1 MFAFFIRNTRFY
13 LLSVSIAAL
22 FYQADGFTSTAYALE
37 PNSTDQ
43 IDGLV
48 EGQTV
53 YGPNGYWKPYIEA
66 DGFIWDKAAS
76 NGNLRLWSPL
86 IQNPDW
92 LVHTTIGGGFFE
104 TDGLQGSAGI
114 GFRHVIG
121 DAILGV
127 YGFADVT
134 YTEYGNTFWRLSPG
148 VELLG
153 LNYEARINAY
163 FPIGEDQYLV
173 GNSVAVGGGG
183 GMSGLLEYET
193 NFLGVDGEVGFRLP
207 VEIGEEKLHDF
218 WLYGGANYFDHENTE
233 ELYGADARFE
243 WRINKLTEEYPGSR
257 LSFIANA
264 SWNNVDDFD
273 YGGGIRARI
282 PLGKRA
288 RCFNR
293 YPDDRTID
301 CPTRNGRMDAA
312 VIRRTRGDSVIV
324 QNEIL
329 FDPQT
334 DVNMLTVVTVNDGD
348 SSLVLGNPPIP
359 GTPSNFNTLN
369 DATAA
374 TREVLIVVD
383 GDATPAGGYGS
394 GFVDSDTTVLGTGT
408 TIPLE
413 GRASGTTYQYMVAG
427 ARPQFDFGGTGP
439 TLTLDGTGIHIA
451 GLEINASPPPAG
463 SPDFNHG
470 IFIATNSAFPRSNIA
485 IEQNEFSDIAA
496 DGINTEGPTFDVRI
510 FNNVFSNISEDGIEF
525 TTENDDIT
533 IELNEFGNIGENAIE
548 FESLNSNILIQYN
561 DIGFLNADPNI
572 PAPIGG
578 DGIGFGGSNSDVTI
592 RNNSIANTTGDG
604 VSFLDGNSDI
614 EISTNDI
621 FDIGGAGVIF
631 SNANTN
637 LDIVDNDIGRVGEE
651 GIRVNGNSG
660 PIIPPAPIVADTIN
674 ISGND
679 IFDFGTVVTTAGI
692 WLGDNLIDLN
702 IVDND
707 VVNGQGAGIRIG
719 NAAKDIYI
727 HDNDVWD
734 VGRAGISIGSDSDTE
749 FVSRNIVSQNRIHNI
764 VNGGPGTLNGI
775 ELVRSNGGWDI
786 DQNSIYGV
794 SQFAISLGGANTD
807 INIINNF
814 IDGTDWRGAMLP
826 TGASSGVAYT
836 ETGISVNSDGN
847 QQIRIGGIPLAGN
860 TYSNEI
866 FDVTDYGIHLNGGSA
881 SNIDIEIR
889 FNHIQNSASNQ
900 LLNAGLVGIRLNEN
914 NVDSEVFNNFVNGFR
929 TGMEIRGTSGD
940 GNIGTQI
947 QANRLENSRAAGIS
961 FGRENEN
968 TVIINNRIINVFGS
982 TGANGDGIQVVGDD
996 NTFSIIQDN
1005 DFEGTINRS
1014 VFNIIGSNS
1023 DFLSPALN
1031 TLNDSTLVAAG
1042 AQNCRVTGAGTVGNV
1057 QLTIVGGAVITCP

>member
-1 MFAFFIRNTRFY
+1 MFAFFNRNTRFY

-22 FYQADGFTSTAYALE
+22 FYQTDGFTSTAYALE

-193 NFLGVDGEVGFRLP
+193 NFMGVDGEVGFRLP

-218 WLYGGANYFDHENTE
+218 WLYGGANYYDHENTE

-312 VIRRTRGDSVIV
+312 IVRRTRSDSTIV
-324 QNEIL
+324 ENEIL
-329 FDPQT
+329 FDPET
-334 DVNMLTVVTVNDGD
+334 DVDMLTVVTVGDGD

-359 GTPSNFNTLN
+359 GAPANFNTLN
-369 DATAA
+369 DATAV
-374 TREVLIVVD
+374 TSEVLIVVD
-383 GDATPAGGYGS
+383 GDATPAGGYGA

-413 GRASGTTYQYMVAG
+413 GRTSGTTYQYMVAG

-451 GLEINASPPPAG
+451 GLEINASPPPSG

-470 IFIATNSAFPRSNIA
+470 LFIQTSPIQGMESSNIA
-485 IEQNEFSDIAA
+485 IEQNVFSDIAA

-510 FNNVFSNISEDGIEF
+510 FNNAFG
-525 TTENDDIT
+525 DIV
-533 IELNEFGNIGENAIE
+533 ENAIL
-548 FESLNSNILIQYN
+548 FGTLNSAILIEDN
-561 DIGFLNADPNI
+561 DIGFLNSIA
-572 PAPIGG
+572 APIGG
-578 DGIGFGGSNSDVTI
+578 NGITFGGSNSEVTI
-592 RNNSIANTTGDG
+592 QRNEIYNAGGDG
-604 VSFLDGNSDI
+604 ISFLDRNDDI
-614 EISTNDI
+614 VISTNDI
-621 FDIGGAGVIF
+621 FDIVGAGVIF

-651 GIRVNGNSG
+651 GIRVNGNNML
-660 PIIPPAPIVADTIN
+660 DTSVSDNIN
-674 ISGND
+674 ISGNN
-679 IFDFGTVVTTAGI
+679 IFDYASGALTGGI
-692 WLGDNLIDLN
+692 WLGDNLVGLN
-702 IVDND
+702 IVGNDIVFGQGSGIRVSNFAHDVFIDDND
-707 VVNGQGAGIRIG
+707 I
-719 NAAKDIYI
+719 
-727 HDNDVWD
+727 WD
-734 VGRAGISIGSDSDTE
+734 VGVNGISVTNGS
-749 FVSRNIVSQNRIHNI
+749 NIAFLNENIISNNRIHNI
-764 VNGGPGTLNGI
+764 VNGGPGTQQGIALISANG
-775 ELVRSNGGWDI
+775 EWDI
-786 DQNSIYGV
+786 DGNYIYGP
-794 SQFAISLGGANTD
+794 SDNAIIISGGNDNID
-807 INIINNF
+807 IVNNF
-814 IDGTDWRGAMLP
+814 IDGTDW
-826 TGASSGVAYT
+826 TGAGTPMGSSSGIAYT
-836 ETGISVNSDGN
+836 LNGVNIRGGSN
-847 QQIRIGGIPLAGN
+847 TNIRIGRTPLAGN
-860 TYSNEI
+860 QYSNQIFDVTGYGVDFRGVDLTTGLLGNVNQDNEIRFNLIQRAAQGGVFVGQGNDELQITNNRIEDIGIGVRLQGSSNSTRGNTNITIQRNEI
-866 FDVTDYGIHLNGGSA
+866 FDSDLAGIF
-881 SNIDIEIR
+881 I
-889 FNHIQNSASNQ
+889 
-900 LLNAGLVGIRLNEN
+900 EN
-914 NVDSEVFNNFVNGFR
+914 NNKNL
-929 TGMEIRGTSGD
+929 
-940 GNIGTQI
+940 
-947 QANRLENSRAAGIS
+947 AL
-961 FGRENEN
+961 
-968 TVIINNRIINVFGS
+968 INNTITDVSGTTGS
-982 TGANGDGIQVVGDD
+982 NGNGVQVTGDD
-996 NTFSIIQDN
+996 NTFSFVADN
-1005 DFEGTINRS
+1005 IFSGVINRS
-1014 VFNIIGSNS
+1014 VFNIAGDNTV
-1023 DFLSPALN
+1023 FLNPVVN
-1031 TLNDSTLVAAG
+1031 TLNNAFGVTVGPQS
-1042 AQNCRVTGAGTVGNV
+1042 CRVTGAGTVGNFE
-1057 QLTIVGGAVITCP
+1057 LTPVGGGAVITCP